1 MARHHDR
8 RRRRYRVPTG
18 GVHRE
23 VVEPA
28 RLVFTWA
35 EPGETDPNRTAL
47 ITISLADLGG
57 KTEMTFHQAGPADA
71 NSEVRASMHDGWS
84 QTLVARTALLAKE
97 KAATRAK
104 DALNAERRELPMV
117 RVEKDY
123 VFDSTEG
130 KRSLLDLFD
139 GRRQLIVYHAMW
151 LFGDDQLC
159 PSCSLLIDGLP
170 HLSRLHARNT
180 TLTVVSR
187 GPLEKLREYWQR
199 MGWTVP
205 VVSSAGSDFNWDF
218 NVTVDPS
225 VRPAEYYFA
234 PMDGDWAGELPGTSV
249 FLRDGDTVFHTY
261 SSYARG
267 GDVQIGAYTYLDLTP
282 LGRQEDW
289 EQPPGRSDG
298 PFMSWVRRHDEYDLR
313 PPSAHRG
320 RAAPAVRA
328 GYQRGCHARARRRD
342 QPARRPRAGQCPA
355 RCQPRPADRR

>member
-1 MARHHDR
+1 VARHHDR
-8 RRRRYRVPTG
+8 RFDGTEYPTG
-18 GVHRE
+18 GVYRE

-35 EPGETDPNRTAL
+35 DEPAHRGVPRGVAGRSHGAAGQGE
-47 ITISLADLGG
+47 GG
-57 KTEMTFHQAGPADA
+57 HQGQ
-71 NSEVRASMHDGWS
+71 RR
-84 QTLVARTALLAKE
+84 L
-97 KAATRAK
+97 
-104 DALNAERRELPMV
+104 ERRELPMV

-123 VFDSTEG
+123 VFDSAEG
-130 KRSLLDLFD
+130 RRSLLDLFD

-170 HLSRLHARNT
+170 HLSHLHARNT
-180 TLTVVSR
+180 TLTAVAR
-187 GPLEKLREYWQR
+187 GPLDKLREYWQR

-225 VRPAEYYFA
+225 VRPAEYNYA

-249 FLRDGDTVFHTY
+249 FLRDSDTVSHTY
-261 SSYARG
+261 SSYTRG
-267 GDVQIGAYTYLDLTP
+267 GDVQIGAYNYLNLTP

-298 PFMSWVRRHDEYDLR
+298 PFMSWVRRHDEYDPTR
-313 PPSAHRG
+313 
-320 RAAPAVRA
+320 
-328 GYQRGCHARARRRD
+328 
-342 QPARRPRAGQCPA
+342 
-355 RCQPRPADRR
+355 